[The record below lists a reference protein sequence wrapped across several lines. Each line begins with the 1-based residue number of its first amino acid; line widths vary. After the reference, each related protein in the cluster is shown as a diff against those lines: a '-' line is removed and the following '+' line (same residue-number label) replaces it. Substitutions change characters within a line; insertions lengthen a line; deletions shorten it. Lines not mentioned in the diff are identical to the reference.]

1 MSGSGSLLA
10 HAVHAMHH
18 RLLHRMQRQ
27 IEPELAGHRL
37 QPLTVRKP
45 FRLPIA
51 VPNARLA
58 LLRARRSCPRPVQP
72 LGVEKALPVQIAE
85 RQMRQPH
92 IPNIPNAGRTPL
104 PHALYPLTEKR

>member
-85 RQMRQPH
+85 RQMRQH
-92 IPNIPNAGRTPL
+92 IPNIPNADRTLLPL
-104 PHALYPLTEKR
+104 TLYPLTKKR